1 MKNLKRD
8 NREANFLLSI
18 HIIPVKKI
26 GTMIEHV
33 GRPLFPGFYLF
44 DLESKSWIY
53 DQKSTTR

>member
-44 DLESKSWIY
+44 DLESKS
-53 DQKSTTR
+53 

>member
-18 HIIPVKKI
+18 HIIPVKKKI

-44 DLESKSWIY
+44 DLESKS
-53 DQKSTTR
+53 